1 MPKNP
6 IVQLLLF
13 GAVVIWTL
21 YELFGPGEAQSTAVI
36 ALEWFAV
43 IGASLGIIGAIYQ
56 LATGKPLGARKA
68 QP

>member
-6 IVQLLLF
+6 IVQLLIL
-13 GAVVIWTL
+13 GAVVIWSL

-43 IGASLGIIGAIYQ
+43 VGASLGIIGALYQ
-56 LATGKPLGARKA
+56 LATGKPLGAKKA

>member
-6 IVQLLLF
+6 MVQILLF
-13 GAVVIWTL
+13 GLVVILSL
-21 YELFGPGEAQSTAVI
+21 YQLFAPGEAQSTAVI

-43 IGASLGIIGAIYQ
+43 IGASLGMIGAIYR
-56 LATGKPLGARKA
+56 LVTGRQLGAKNP

>member
-13 GAVVIWTL
+13 GAIVIWTL

-56 LATGKPLGARKA
+56 LATGRPLGARKA
-68 QP
+68 RP

>member
-6 IVQLLLF
+6 MVQILLF
-13 GAVVIWTL
+13 GLVVILSL
-21 YELFGPGEAQSTAVI
+21 YQLFAPGEAQSTAVI

-43 IGASLGIIGAIYQ
+43 IGASLGIIGAIYR

>member
-6 IVQLLLF
+6 MVQILLF
-13 GAVVIWTL
+13 GLVVILSL
-21 YELFGPGEAQSTAVI
+21 YQLFAPGEAQSTAVI

-43 IGASLGIIGAIYQ
+43 IGASLGMIGAIYR
-56 LATGKPLGARKA
+56 LATGRQLGAKNP

>member
-6 IVQLLLF
+6 IVQLLIL
-13 GAVVIWTL
+13 GAVVIWSL

-43 IGASLGIIGAIYQ
+43 VGASLGIIGALY
-56 LATGKPLGARKA
+56 
-68 QP
+68 